1 MLELSGR
8 HFRAKKENAWT
19 RNYEHTW
26 MGKKK
31 CQQRIGNIK
40 KKQMKILN

>member
-8 HFRAKKENAWT
+8 HFRAKKENAWI

-26 MGKKK
+26 MKKK
-31 CQQRIGNIK
+31 MSAK
-40 KKQMKILN
+40 K